1 MPKIFFTFGES
12 NQNFCLIKVEEEIES
27 HIDGKEKRIVEL
39 KSQYSIEKRRREEAE
54 SDLETQQHLIRTL
67 KSDKLSAAAAY
78 KGTGLNKSPRYF
90 GRWGNFWILVL
101 V

>member
-1 MPKIFFTFGES
+1 MENQVNFF
-12 NQNFCLIKVEEEIES
+12 LIQVEEEIES

-39 KSQYSIEKRRREEAE
+39 KSQYSVEKRRREEAE

-90 GRWGNFWILVL
+90 GRWGNFRILVL